1 MRSTTKIHR
10 KGIVVIPK
18 EMRDLHHMKEG
29 DEVIIYSDEY
39 GVHILPKKSPEELFG
54 MDEGMGLEELASEH
68 VKEREEER
76 AKVHP

>member
-1 MRSTTKIHR
+1 MMVTKVHK

-18 EMRDLHHMKEG
+18 EIREKFNIKEG

-39 GVHILPKKSPEELFG
+39 GIHILPKKSPEELFG
-54 MDEGMGLEELASEH
+54 RDRGKGLEELSKEH
-68 VKEREEER
+68 IKERETER

>member
-1 MRSTTKIHR
+1 MMVTKVHK

-18 EMRDLHHMKEG
+18 EIREKFNIKEG

-39 GVHILPKKSPEELFG
+39 GIHILPKKSPEELFG
-54 MDEGMGLEELASEH
+54 IDRGKGLEELAKEH
-68 VKEREEER
+68 IKERETER